1 MSARVGRRDPHLAV
15 KREVLVRYLDA
26 WTPFVLRQQRRATFV
41 ESGVRD
47 FVADAFRVFGES
59 VDRLAG
65 HHLEMVIVRGAGDS
79 AVPEWGEQPTGLAVR
94 SAADPEDV
102 AVDGPVLAHLDVVE
116 GVLAEA
122 DAWRLVASLGR
133 GKSREVLLT
142 VPAEGQAPDYCARLA
157 AVGLACTVTVEL
169 VADDGVAQLLVFA
182 TGDDKRLALF
192 KNELWAADEFA
203 GIRYRDP
210 RDAEHALVDISLTPQ
225 LLPLRR
231 ALLAELARRGRRTVA
246 ELQRHTLL
254 ETIYRPADAV
264 GALTSAASAGV
275 VTREPGKGRLTPRT
289 IIGPTR

>member
-1 MSARVGRRDPHLAV
+1 MSGRVGRRDPHLAV

-47 FVADAFRVFGES
+47 FVTDAFRVFGES

-65 HHLEMVIVRGAGDS
+65 HHLEVVIVGVS
-79 AVPEWGEQPTGLAVR
+79 AAPEWGERPEGLAVR
-94 SAADPEDV
+94 SVADPGDV
-102 AVDGPVLAHLDVVE
+102 TVEGPVLAHLDVAE
-116 GVLAEA
+116 GALTEA

-142 VPAEGQAPDYCARLA
+142 APADGQAQDYCARLA

-169 VADDGVAQLLVFA
+169 VADDGRAELLVFA
-182 TGDDKRLALF
+182 TGDEKRLALF

-264 GALTSAASAGV
+264 GALTSAAAAGV
-275 VTREPGKGRLTPRT
+275 VTREPEKGRLSART
-289 IIGPTR
+289 IIGRPR